1 VTSTGRANPLLP
13 VKVRTR
19 SRIPWTSASKEA
31 FLADI
36 GEASA
41 MADDYRDLANRLFAT
56 ATAML
61 EDAIEVA
68 VAGQS
73 RRLDPSN
80 LADHGRRLQ
89 AAAHDITIIAE
100 AAAIVADW
108 GIDSPP
114 NRRNSTC

>member
-1 VTSTGRANPLLP
+1 
-13 VKVRTR
+13 
-19 SRIPWTSASKEA
+19 
-31 FLADI
+31 
-36 GEASA
+36 
-41 MADDYRDLANRLFAT
+41 MDDDHRELVQRLFVA

-73 RRLDPSN
+73 PRLDPSE
-80 LADHGRRLQ
+80 LADHGRRLH
-89 AAAHDITIIAE
+89 AAMRDIAIIAE
-100 AAAIVADW
+100 AAAIVADR